1 MTSNTFDTQEEAE
14 AESRRLFRE
23 KFGHGTTEQLYG
35 WLATPDGKFE
45 LSVPAIGLDLA
56 LPLQPPPIPPEPE
69 QLSPEQALIAQVT
82 RVVQIRLDSVAQQR
96 GYDGIL
102 SACTY
107 VASAVPR
114 FKAEAEAAVAWRD
127 AVWSKCYEILAQAQA
142 GERAVPSLGEVLQEL
157 PQIQWPQGDLP

>member
-1 MTSNTFDTQEEAE
+1 MNTTFDTQEEAE

-23 KFGHGTTEQLYG
+23 MFGYGTTEMLYG
-35 WLATPDGKFE
+35 WLATPDGKFV
-45 LSVPAIGLDLA
+45 LSLPDTGLVPVPSFPEPA
-56 LPLQPPPIPPEPE
+56 QPEPE
-69 QLSPEQALIAQVT
+69 PADPTQALIAQVT

>member
-1 MTSNTFDTQEEAE
+1 MSTIFDTQEEAE

-35 WLATPDGKFE
+35 WLATPDGKFA
-45 LSVPAIGLDLA
+45 LSMPDTGLVPV
-56 LPLQPPPIPPEPE
+56 PSFPEPA
-69 QLSPEQALIAQVT
+69 QPEPAPADPTQALIAQVT

-157 PQIQWPQGDLP
+157 PQIQWPQGDSP